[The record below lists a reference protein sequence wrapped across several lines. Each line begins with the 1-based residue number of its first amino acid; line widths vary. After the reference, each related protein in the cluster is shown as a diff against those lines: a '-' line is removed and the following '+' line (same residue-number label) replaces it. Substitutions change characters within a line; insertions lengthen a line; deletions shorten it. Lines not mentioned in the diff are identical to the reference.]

1 MKFTNLIK
9 NLKKISGKSEI
20 SLFTNQIEIN
30 PHTWDSEDGP
40 DNFIIEQ
47 SQPIS
52 NEAIELMDE
61 FVGKN
66 KMIERFYAVGKGSL
80 ANFTENKSVSHFL
93 YKELAS
99 DSFKI
104 YQAKQDGYPFYE
116 DIEIMQTKSS
126 EIRKSFKRIFF
137 IGIGGSNL
145 APSLLYDVFKKK
157 NDIEVIFL
165 TGSDPAE
172 YLSYEIQ
179 KDDGFVLVSKSF
191 STVETLQIF
200 ENFIGNSHLDRV
212 FAITANP
219 DRAFKLGIPKD
230 NVINFDSST
239 NGRFSIWS
247 PVGIILPLLGMDFY
261 AFLEGGHSM
270 DQICLDEN
278 NNNNPALRLS
288 MQDIFHNNVL
298 DNETSLILNY
308 DYQLRNFYTYAQQ
321 IEMESNGKSM
331 NSSGKSVDY
340 QTGPIVWGG
349 YGPRTQHSFFQHI
362 FEGTKDSNNY
372 LICSRGSSEEKA
384 LNIHQF
390 EAQIESLTSKGI
402 NTTNITMNELDSFT
416 LGALMSLW
424 ENKTIFNSFFWDIN
438 AFDQPGVEL
447 GKINTKK
454 RLGH

>member
-1 MKFTNLIK
+1 MKFADLIK
-9 NLKKISGKSEI
+9 NLKRITKESEN
-20 SLFTNQIEIN
+20 SLFTKQIEIN
-30 PHTWDSEDGP
+30 PMNWDLFKQGYDY
-40 DNFIIEQ
+40 FQIRLK
-47 SQPIS
+47 QPIS
-52 NEAIELMDE
+52 DEAFGLMDE
-61 FVGKN
+61 FVEKN
-66 KMIERFYAVGKGSL
+66 KMIERFSEVMNGAP
-80 ANFTENKSVSHFL
+80 ANFTENKSVSHFK
-93 YKELAS
+93 YKELVS
-99 DSFKI
+99 DSFKFN
-104 YQAKQDGYPFYE
+104 QAKQDGYPFYE
-116 DIEIMQTKSS
+116 DIETMKNKSS
-126 EIRKSFKRIFF
+126 EIKQNFKRLFF

-145 APSLLYDVFKKK
+145 APSLLYEVFKKQ

-179 KDDGFVLVSKSF
+179 KDDGFILVSKSF
-191 STVETLQIF
+191 STIETLQIF
-200 ENFIGNSHLDRV
+200 ENFIGNSYHDSV

-219 DRAFKLGIPKD
+219 DKALKFGIPKE
-230 NVINFDSST
+230 NIINFDAST

-247 PVGIILPLLGMDFY
+247 PVGIVLPLLGLNFNDF
-261 AFLEGGHSM
+261 LHGGYEM
-270 DQICLDEN
+270 DQFCLQERET
-278 NNNNPALRLS
+278 NPGLLLS

-372 LICSRGSSEEKA
+372 LVCSRDNTEKG

-402 NTTNITMNELDSFT
+402 NNTRIIMYELDSYSI
-416 LGALMSLW
+416 GALMSLW

>member
-66 KMIERFYAVGKGSL
+66 KMIERFSEVMRGSL

-200 ENFIGNSHLDRV
+200 ENFIGNSYLDRV

-219 DRAFKLGIPKD
+219 DSAFKLGIPKD

-247 PVGIILPLLGMDFY
+247 PVGIILPLLGMNFY

-270 DQICLDEN
+270 DAICLNEK
-278 NNNNPALRLS
+278 NNNPALRLS

-331 NSSGKSVDY
+331 NSSGKSVDF

-372 LICSRGSSEEKA
+372 LICSRGNSEEKA

-402 NTTNITMNELDSFT
+402 NTSTITMNELDSFSV
-416 LGALMSLW
+416 GALMSLW